1 METITMWTKQHK
13 SVLET
18 LNKEGRYTAKRKFI
32 MMDLEEHAHLVFEV
46 YDWLVKHMPG
56 GGPRPEDAEY
66 PVWASY
72 SGEAVM
78 LPDDRSVI
86 LEFAVDPAIV
96 TPLNIIKWGMILN
109 YSYIPDGEEDAS
121 RHREL
126 LNAYRVS
133 DSQAFMSQFYP
144 QIKREIIESWD
155 RLFDDRILFGNDYQ
169 YGIMWELRKEW
180 ITKVVQ

>member
-18 LNKEGRYTAKRKFI
+18 LEREGRYTGKREYI
-32 MMDLEEHAHLVFEV
+32 QMDLQEHTSLVLEA
-46 YDWLVKHMPG
+46 YDWLVKNLPG
-56 GGPRPEDAEY
+56 GGVRPEDGEY

-72 SGEAVM
+72 SGEAAM
-78 LPDDRSVI
+78 LPDNKSVI
-86 LEFAVDPAIV
+86 LEFTVDPNIV
-96 TPLNIIKWGMILN
+96 TAVNIIKWGMILN

-126 LNAYRVS
+126 LKAYGVS

-144 QIKREIIESWD
+144 QIKREIIGSWD
-155 RLFDDRILFGNDYQ
+155 RLFNDRILFGNDYK